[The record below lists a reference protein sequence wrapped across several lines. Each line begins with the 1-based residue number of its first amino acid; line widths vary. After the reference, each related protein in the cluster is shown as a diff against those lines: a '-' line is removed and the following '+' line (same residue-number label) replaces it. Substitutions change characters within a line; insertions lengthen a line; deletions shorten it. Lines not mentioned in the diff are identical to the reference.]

1 MASTLLIK
9 RREAIILATIESID
23 ECGVQAVSTKEI
35 AKKQGVS
42 ERIIFK
48 HFPTKNDLFIAVLD
62 YFTKYDDAIIQTIEN
77 KGLQPIEAIM
87 YFIDSYATYYENY
100 PAITAITQS
109 FDALRCNPRLEGKVI
124 CIFESKETFIKI
136 QIERAKEQGIITM
149 EMDAEDLTD
158 VIMGT
163 FMRICLKWRI
173 YNYNFSL
180 RETTLSTVQSILQSF
195 HS

>member
-1 MASTLLIK
+1 MESKLLIK
-9 RREAIILATIESID
+9 RREAIILATIDTID

-62 YFTKYDDAIIQTIEN
+62 YFTKYDDAIVQTVER
-77 KGLQPIEAIM
+77 KKMQPIEGIM

-109 FDALRCNPRLEGKVI
+109 FDALRCNPLLEGKVK
-124 CIFESKETFIKI
+124 CIFESKQTFMKV
-136 QIERAKEQGIITM
+136 QIERAKEQRTITT
-149 EMDAEDLTD
+149 EMDAEDLSN
-158 VIMGT
+158 VIFGT

-173 YNYNFSL
+173 YNYNFPL
-180 RETTLSTVQSILQSF
+180 RETTLSTIQSILQSF
-195 HS
+195 HI